1 MVIVLAAL
9 WEVILMLTSKIICKN
24 VIIILATLLS
34 TSAVAANLI
43 TETAFGDENEIILTF
58 AQPITGERF
67 LEPTYYTAYEKP
79 DPDIRL
85 QISDVVHGPDKKTA
99 TLTFSEPLNQAQPHI
114 VTVRGISAGEKPLS
128 FTVEK
133 SYLGYLLTILI
144 TAMLIKN
151 FVFTKYLGLCVFM
164 GVSKKKETAKGMGFT
179 FSAVMVVSAS
189 ISWFLYNYVMV
200 PFNLGFL
207 QIVVFIGLV
216 ALSVQAV
223 DTILRKV
230 NPLLFD
236 AFGIYLILI
245 TTNCV
250 IIAVP
255 LMLAKE
261 GYGFWESLMLAVG
274 AGAGFILAL
283 YLMASVRE
291 RLEVALVPESFK
303 GLPVA
308 FILAGQFAL
317 AFLGFSGMTIY

>member
-1 MVIVLAAL
+1 MIVVAAL
-9 WEVILMLTSKIICKN
+9 ST
-24 VIIILATLLS
+24 TLWA
-34 TSAVAANLI
+34 TSATADNLI
-43 TETAFGDENEIILTF
+43 IDTAFGEENEIILTF
-58 AQPITGERF
+58 ANPVTGERF
-67 LEPTYYTAYEKP
+67 LGPTYYTAYEEP

-85 QISDVVHGPDKKTA
+85 MVNNVVLGSDKKTA
-99 TLTFSEPLNQAQPHI
+99 ILTFSEPLNQTQPHI
-114 VTVRGISAGEKPLS
+114 VSIRGISAGEKPLT
-128 FTVEK
+128 FTVKK

-164 GVSKKKETAKGMGFT
+164 GTSKKKETAKGMGVT
-179 FSAVMVVSAS
+179 FSVVMVVSAS
-189 ISWFLYNYVMV
+189 MSWFLYNYFMV

-236 AFGIYLILI
+236 SFGIYLILI

-261 GYGFWESLMLAVG
+261 GYGFWESLMLSVG

-283 YLMASVRE
+283 YMMASVRE

-308 FILAGQFAL
+308 FLVAGQFAL

>member
-1 MVIVLAAL
+1 MVIVVAAL
-9 WEVILMLTSKIICKN
+9 STTLWANSA
-24 VIIILATLLS
+24 LAES
-34 TSAVAANLI
+34 LI
-43 TETAFGDENEIILTF
+43 TETAFGEENEIILTF
-58 AQPITGERF
+58 DKAVSGERF
-67 LEPTYYTAYEKP
+67 LEPTYYTAYEEP

-85 QISDVVHGPDKKTA
+85 LVNDVVLGKDKKTA
-99 TLTFSEPLNQAQPHI
+99 TLIFSEPLNQTQAHI
-114 VTVRGISAGEKPLS
+114 VSVRGISAGEEPLI
-128 FTVEK
+128 FTVKK

-164 GVSKKKETAKGMGFT
+164 GTSKKKETAKGMGFT

-189 ISWFLYNYVMV
+189 ISWFLYNYFMV
-200 PFNLGFL
+200 PYNLGFL

-236 AFGIYLILI
+236 SFGIYLILI

-283 YLMASVRE
+283 YMMASVRE
-291 RLEVALVPESFK
+291 RLEVALVPESYK

-308 FILAGQFAL
+308 FLVAGQFAL